1 MSIEQL
7 TTAALG
13 RRKLLSGIGL
23 GLGAFALAGCSGPST
38 DSSNSSSTSADPN
51 GPDFN
56 DVEPAKSITFW
67 SNHPGGSEAVT
78 KKIIE
83 KFTASSGIEVKLVT
97 AGSTYEDVA
106 QKFQSAQ
113 AGGQLPD
120 MVNLSD
126 VWWFRYLLQDSIIP
140 LGNVLKAAGVKTDD
154 YRESLLAD
162 YQYKGSQWCVPWAR
176 STPIFYYNKEHWKKA
191 GLPDRA
197 PSTWEEFD
205 SWTSKLKSANTGAQH
220 VYEYPALADYAG
232 WTLQNVLWGFGG
244 GWGSSENFDITC
256 DSPESV
262 KALKFVQDS
271 VYSKGWAGVSSKES
285 TDDLAAGACSAT
297 IGSAGSLVGV
307 QKAAKF
313 GVGVGNLPGGP
324 AASTKICPT
333 GGCGLGI
340 VKKSDKAHQLA
351 AAKFIGFLTNPRST
365 VDFSAVTG
373 YMPVRKSADTSKLL
387 KDDPLIGTAIKQLD
401 VTKIQSYARVFLPG
415 ADQEM
420 AKAVSKILTQKADV
434 DATMKQL
441 RTTLQ
446 KIYDSQVKPKL
457 H

>member
-140 LGNVLKAAGVKTDD
+140 LGL
-154 YRESLLAD
+154 SL
-162 YQYKGSQWCVPWAR
+162 
-176 STPIFYYNKEHWKKA
+176 IH
-191 GLPDRA
+191 
-197 PSTWEEFD
+197 
-205 SWTSKLKSANTGAQH
+205 
-220 VYEYPALADYAG
+220 
-232 WTLQNVLWGFGG
+232 
-244 GWGSSENFDITC
+244 I
-256 DSPESV
+256 
-262 KALKFVQDS
+262 
-271 VYSKGWAGVSSKES
+271 
-285 TDDLAAGACSAT
+285 
-297 IGSAGSLVGV
+297 
-307 QKAAKF
+307 
-313 GVGVGNLPGGP
+313 
-324 AASTKICPT
+324 
-333 GGCGLGI
+333 
-340 VKKSDKAHQLA
+340 
-351 AAKFIGFLTNPRST
+351 
-365 VDFSAVTG
+365 
-373 YMPVRKSADTSKLL
+373 
-387 KDDPLIGTAIKQLD
+387 
-401 VTKIQSYARVFLPG
+401 
-415 ADQEM
+415 
-420 AKAVSKILTQKADV
+420 
-434 DATMKQL
+434 
-441 RTTLQ
+441 
-446 KIYDSQVKPKL
+446 
-457 H
+457 